1 MTPKAA
7 LGQPVYFCDR
17 NLGKGFPQR
26 LRELGLEIKA
36 HDELFSPDTPD
47 EEWIPQV
54 SAQGWVILTLDA
66 QLRYRPVERAILRS
80 FGARVILF
88 TQPKQP
94 ERGWLLLL
102 AEEFAQAQG
111 KVTGFLKQNSAPFVV
126 RFSVD
131 PKKRGSRRYQL
142 FPLKL

>member
-1 MTPKAA
+1 MTPKAT
-7 LGQPVYFCDR
+7 LVQPVYFCDR

-47 EEWIPQV
+47 EGWIPQV

-80 FGARVILF
+80 LGARVILF
-88 TQPKQP
+88 TQPKRP
-94 ERGWLLLL
+94 EPGWLLLL

-111 KVTGFLKQNSAPFVV
+111 KVTRFLKQTPAPFVI

-131 PKKRGSRRYQL
+131 PKKQGSRRYQL